1 MPSDKLVK
9 FHKEFSQ
16 EAEEVVT
23 KFFPERVTELDNL
36 LKSGMFALNKIPK
49 VQADSIIPIS
59 HPNSDHSND
68 IPQNKKRKLSN
79 SEQIEKM
86 AELVAVDLVPCNK
99 FVQDIIELLKPK
111 IQTLMEK
118 CNLVKMWIQLLIPR
132 IEDGN
137 NFGVSI
143 QEEALSEV
151 QRIEGEA
158 ATFLDQIARYY
169 VTRGKVVSKIV
180 KYPQLQDYRQAVFE
194 LDEKEFISLRLCCC
208 ELRNHYLILHD
219 TITKNMEKIKK
230 PRSNNVDSLY

>member
-49 VQADSIIPIS
+49 V
-59 HPNSDHSND
+59 PNSDHSND